1 VADHHRQPPL
11 YLRPRLSLRL
21 AAFIALTHAGAGAC
35 VVTLP
40 IPWFWRV
47 GGFCLIALSGVWQAF
62 THLWPRTPVAVREAT
77 WGEDGWELTL
87 GTGRRVSAGLAPST
101 FVGTW
106 LVVLN
111 FRCPSWRR
119 CSLVL
124 TPDALDPD
132 LLRRLRARL
141 RLGVVG
147 R

>member
-1 VADHHRQPPL
+1 MTDHHRQPPL
-11 YLRPRLSLRL
+11 HLRPRLSLRL
-21 AAFIALTHAGAGAC
+21 AAFIALTHSGAAAC
-35 VVTLP
+35 ILALP
-40 IPWFWRV
+40 IPWPSRV
-47 GGFCLIALSGVWQAF
+47 GGLGVIGLSGVWQAL
-62 THLWPRTPVAVREAT
+62 THLWPRTPVAVREAA

-87 GTGRRVSAGLAPST
+87 GSGRRVSARLVPST
-101 FVGTW
+101 YVGTW

-124 TPDALDPD
+124 APDGLDPD